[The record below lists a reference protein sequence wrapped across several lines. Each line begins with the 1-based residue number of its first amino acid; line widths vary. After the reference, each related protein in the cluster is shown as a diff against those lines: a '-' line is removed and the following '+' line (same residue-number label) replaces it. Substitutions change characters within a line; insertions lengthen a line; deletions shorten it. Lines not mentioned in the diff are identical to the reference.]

1 MSNNLNSSFKHK
13 STKKL
18 SLLDKMSNHQLISNI
33 SEIDD
38 YNPGPHK
45 LKAKHRV
52 SYMEDNSPRDNNTK
66 VEFQIDSS
74 SQMTNRN
81 MNF

>member
-1 MSNNLNSSFKHK
+1 MSY
-13 STKKL
+13 
-18 SLLDKMSNHQLISNI
+18 LDKMSNHQLISNI

-38 YNPGPHK
+38 YNPVPSK
-45 LKAKHRV
+45 FKAKQRV

-81 MNF
+81 INF